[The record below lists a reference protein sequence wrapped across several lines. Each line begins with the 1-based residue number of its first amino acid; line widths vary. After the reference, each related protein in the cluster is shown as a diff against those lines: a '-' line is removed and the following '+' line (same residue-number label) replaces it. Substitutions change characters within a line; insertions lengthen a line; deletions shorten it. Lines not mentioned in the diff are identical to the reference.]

1 MLDTAGDCYR
11 FCLTSPH
18 IDVVLSAPKTA
29 AQVRENLAALEKGPL
44 SDDEM
49 TWMRDLG
56 RAVHG

>member
-1 MLDTAGDCYR
+1 V
-11 FCLTSPH
+11 
-18 IDVVLSAPKTA
+18 DVVLSAPKTVV
-29 AQVRENLAALEKGPL
+29 QVRENLAALEKGPL